1 MNSDGQ
7 PSLTDEGVAFSRAL
21 GSHEADAR
29 LRHLSGAAYLWGSR
43 TPAPA
48 VLSNRTGKDFVQ
60 DYASAVDESR
70 LDRMIKFC
78 GVALCEVIA

>member
-29 LRHLSGAAYLWGSR
+29 LLHLSGAAYLWVSR

-48 VLSNRTGKDFVQ
+48 R
-60 DYASAVDESR
+60 AVEPNWQ
-70 LDRMIKFC
+70 
-78 GVALCEVIA
+78 